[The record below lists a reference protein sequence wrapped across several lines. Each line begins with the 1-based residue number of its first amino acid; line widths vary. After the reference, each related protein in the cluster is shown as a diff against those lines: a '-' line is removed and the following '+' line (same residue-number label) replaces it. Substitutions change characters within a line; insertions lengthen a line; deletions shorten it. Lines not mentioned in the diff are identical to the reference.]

1 MEPVKPLKHKIS
13 KYYNT
18 RVVKGEH
25 SYENATTGIKSKFYL
40 HSILCFQY
48 IWKGIISKKKI

>member
-25 SYENATTGIKSKFYL
+25 SYENAY
-40 HSILCFQY
+40 Y
-48 IWKGIISKKKI
+48 WNKK